1 MGDKIIEAREAHAA
15 ALDEFESAVEAV
27 ALAEGD
33 DLPAAE
39 ERAAKAEA
47 EVERRSAI
55 IEKLE
60 KVAEAR
66 KATPVIV
73 PPAEKADE
81 RELPS
86 VSVTRDEPVYR
97 PDTRASF
104 YRDLVYRN
112 RDHEA
117 MERIT
122 RHQAQMRDMSTSDTA
137 GGDFVPPVYLGEL
150 YEEVRRNRRVVVNA
164 LPKLPLPPVGDTISI
179 PAFTSGGSVAAQQ
192 EGNSVSETD
201 LVSATTSVSVRTYAG
216 QIDCSRQ
223 LLDRAEAGG
232 QMIDTLI
239 FRELTNAYDAALEA
253 DVINGTAAAYKH
265 VGLLQ
270 LSNSASVTY
279 TAGTATVAELYAKIV
294 SAISTVT
301 ANFKEAPDAIIM
313 HPRRAAW
320 LAGNLSSTFP
330 LFQVGDLNQ
339 AGGTAVNGL
348 VGTIS
353 GIPVYSTPA
362 MVTTAGTGTDEDRII
377 VANLASLP
385 FMEGGLNTRVHEGVL
400 SADLE
405 VRLQVW
411 AYSAFAST
419 RYNVSNASPVAVIS
433 GTGLNDT
440 L

>member
-15 ALDEFESAVEAV
+15 ALDEFEAAVEAV
-27 ALAEGD
+27 AMADGD
-33 DLPAAE
+33 DLTAAE

-66 KATPVIV
+66 KATPIIV
-73 PPAEKADE
+73 PQAEIEE
-81 RELPS
+81 RELPA
-86 VSVTRDEPVYR
+86 VKVGKEEPVYR

-112 RDHEA
+112 RDNEA
-117 MERIT
+117 MERIG
-122 RHQAQMRDMSTSDTA
+122 RHQAQMRDMSMSDTA

-164 LPKLPLPPVGDTISI
+164 LPKLPLPPSGDTISI

-192 EGNSVSETD
+192 ESNSVSETD

-216 QIDCSRQ
+216 QIDVSRQ

-270 LSNSASVTY
+270 LTNAASVTY

-339 AGGTAVNGL
+339 AGGTQANGL

-362 MVTTAGTGTDEDRII
+362 MITNGGTGTDEDRII
-377 VANLASLP
+377 VANLSVLP
-385 FMEGGLNTRVHEGVL
+385 FMEGPLNTRVHEGVL

-405 VRLQVW
+405 VRLQTW

>member
-15 ALDEFESAVEAV
+15 ALDEFEAAVEAV

-39 ERAAKAEA
+39 ERASKAEA

-73 PPAEKADE
+73 PPAEKAE

-97 PDTRASF
+97 PDVRASF
-104 YRDLVYRN
+104 YRDLVYRD
-112 RDHEA
+112 RDHKA
-117 MERIT
+117 MERLS
-122 RHQAQMRDMSTSDTA
+122 RHDAQMRDMTTSATA
-137 GGDFVPPVYLGEL
+137 GGNFVPPLYLGEL
-150 YEEVRRNRRVVVNA
+150 YEEVRRNRRVVVNQF
-164 LPKLPLPPVGDTISI
+164 PRLPLPPSGDTISI
-179 PAFTSGGSVAAQQ
+179 PAFTSGGAMGAQQ
-192 EGNSVSETD
+192 EANAVPDTD

-216 QIDCSRQ
+216 QIDVSRQ

-232 QMIDTLI
+232 QTIDTLI
-239 FRELTNAYDAALEA
+239 FRELTNAYDASLEA

-270 LSNSASVTY
+270 LSNAASVTY

-294 SAISTVT
+294 SAIATVT
-301 ANFKEAPDAIIM
+301 ANFKESPDAIIC
-313 HPRRAAW
+313 HPRRAAF
-320 LAGNLSSTFP
+320 LTGNLSSNQP

-339 AGGTAVNGL
+339 S
-348 VGTIS
+348 VGTNVAGLAGTIA

-362 MVTTAGTGTDEDRII
+362 MPTNLGTGTDEDRII
-377 VANLASLP
+377 VANLSSLP
-385 FMEGGLNTRVHEGVL
+385 FMEGPLNTRVHEGVL

-411 AYSAFAST
+411 AYSALAST
-419 RYNVSNASPVAVIS
+419 RYNVSGASPVAVIS

>member
-192 EGNSVSETD
+192 ESNSVSETD

-411 AYSAFAST
+411 AYSAFASK
-419 RYNVSNASPVAVIS
+419 RYDVANASPGAVIS